1 MLTSKV
7 ICLAAFQEL
16 PDDIGGQPGNE
27 FDVRQLGAGDEAE
40 GLLCAGTVL
49 STFTLTPNY
58 SLTPSKGTAIVL
70 L

>member
-1 MLTSKV
+1 MTSVANPGMSLMLGGRE
-7 ICLAAFQEL
+7 QEMKT
-16 PDDIGGQPGNE
+16 
-27 FDVRQLGAGDEAE
+27 EAK

-58 SLTPSKGTAIVL
+58 SLKPSKGTAIVL